1 LSTKKAQDIRL
12 KGLYA
17 ITDEKLITEQNF
29 TRSVELALQGGSR
42 IIQYRDKSS
51 NQSKRLQQA
60 SALRLLCNQYQA
72 ILIINDD
79 VELAITVNADGV
91 HLGKDDS
98 AIRSA
103 RQRLGNNAIIGIS
116 CYDSIS
122 LALEAEKNS
131 ADYVA
136 FGAMFSSPTKPDAN
150 NVSAEI
156 ISEAKQQINIPVC
169 AIGGI
174 TSKNMPQLI
183 QQGVD
188 MVAVISA
195 LFSAAD
201 IKKAASSL
209 DRHFH

>member
-1 LSTKKAQDIRL
+1 MSTKKAPDTRL

-17 ITDEKLITEQNF
+17 ITDERLITEQNF

-51 NQSKRLQQA
+51 NQNKRLQQA
-60 SALRLLCNQYQA
+60 NALRSLCSEYQA

-79 VELAITVNADGV
+79 VELARAVDADGV

-98 AIRSA
+98 AIRTA
-103 RQRLGNNAIIGIS
+103 RQQLGSNAIIGIS
-116 CYDSIS
+116 CYNS
-122 LALEAEKNS
+122 LTLAIEAEKNS

-150 NVSAEI
+150 NVTPEI
-156 ISEAKQQINIPVC
+156 ISKAKQQINIPVC

-174 TSKNMPQLI
+174 TDKNIQQLI
-183 QQGVD
+183 QQGTD
-188 MVAVISA
+188 MAAVISG
-195 LFSAAD
+195 LFSASD
-201 IKKAASSL
+201 IKNAASTL
-209 DRHFH
+209 QQHFH